1 MLIQTCA
8 VSEKYLGIVLVQKS
22 ADGWRFWEMENFKI
36 VLENYDTTTP
46 WKKERV
52 RMTPVKTK

>member
-1 MLIQTCA
+1 
-8 VSEKYLGIVLVQKS
+8 
-22 ADGWRFWEMENFKI
+22 MENFKT

-52 RMTPVKTK
+52 RMTPAKTK